1 MAQLDRLLSVMVS
14 NRAELLMLD
23 EGELARLEL
32 AGGARPVTKVPL
44 TAQQV
49 IALLR
54 EVAPVEAVRQL
65 DSGLPASFTYVS
77 NDGAFAIK
85 AMVEE
90 TRWRVRI
97 EIDAHNEFRRMTGQ
111 FSAMNVS
118 DLDAPSIGTPA
129 ASRPATP
136 AAPTAPA
143 PSPRAAAAPAA
154 PSIPAPGTAG
164 RPSRKSQAVRAPAET
179 PGPAAPAV
187 PPAAAPQRTPPP
199 SPIVTDG
206 KVSGAALD
214 AVTHFDGIEGARATI
229 DKLLTM
235 TVEKGASDLHLRC
248 GEPPIIR
255 HHGEMV
261 RLDGWAPLEN
271 EQLASMLRAIMP
283 ERNRIEFT
291 DSNDTDYAHEIPGV
305 ARFRANA
312 LRDRTGV
319 AAVFRQIPATVVTV
333 EQMGLSQEVQRLCFL
348 TKGLVLVTGPTGSG
362 KSTTLCALIDLV
374 NRARND
380 HVITIEDPIEF
391 VHPNKNCIIT
401 QRQVGVHTKSF
412 KAALRAALREDPDI
426 ILVGEL
432 RDLETVSIAIET
444 AETGHLVFG
453 TLHTTTAAG
462 TIDRVIDQFPA
473 DRQDQIR
480 VMLAESLK
488 GVISQTLCKKIGG
501 GRVAAREILLS
512 IPSVTNLIRE
522 AKTFQIPS
530 VMQTSK
536 RLGMVTLNDALID
549 LVDHKLVEPKEA
561 YMKAV
566 EKMGFVQMLKSRNL
580 DVSFAESAEPSPAAK
595 GQSR

>member
-14 NRAELLMLD
+14 NRAESLMLD
-23 EGELARLEL
+23 EGDMARLEL
-32 AGGARPVTKVPL
+32 GGGARPVTKSPL
-44 TAQQV
+44 SGQQV
-49 IALLR
+49 VALLR
-54 EVAPVEAVRQL
+54 EVAPADAVRHL
-65 DSGLPASFTYVS
+65 DGGRPASFTYVS
-77 NDGAFAIK
+77 ADGAFAVK
-85 AMVEE
+85 AMVENKK
-90 TRWRVRI
+90 WRVRI
-97 EIDAHNEFRRMTGQ
+97 EIDAHNEFKRMTGQ
-111 FSAMNVS
+111 FNAA
-118 DLDAPSIGTPA
+118 APNPE
-129 ASRPATP
+129 
-136 AAPTAPA
+136 PTAPA
-143 PSPRAAAAPAA
+143 ASGTPTPRISAQVRVPTPLSQPAIGSQPAA
-154 PSIPAPGTAG
+154 PKA
-164 RPSRKSQAVRAPAET
+164 SRKSVATPMAGVPATEPRPGSALEAVNY
-179 PGPAAPAV
+179 
-187 PPAAAPQRTPPP
+187 
-199 SPIVTDG
+199 
-206 KVSGAALD
+206 
-214 AVTHFDGIEGARATI
+214 FDGIEESRASLE
-229 DKLLTM
+229 KLLREI
-235 TVEKGASDLHLRC
+235 VEKGASDLHLRC
-248 GEPPIIR
+248 GEPPIFR
-255 HHGEMV
+255 QHGEMV
-261 RLDGWAPLEN
+261 RLEGYPVLDNDTLS
-271 EQLASMLRAIMP
+271 SMLRSIMP

-291 DSNDTDYAHEIPGV
+291 ECNDTDYAHEIPGC

-312 LRDRTGV
+312 LMDRNGV

-333 EQMGLSQEVQRLCFL
+333 EQMGLSPEVQRLCFL

-412 KAALRAALREDPDI
+412 KAALHAALREDPDI

-432 RDLETVSIAIET
+432 NDLETVSIAIET

-501 GRVAAREILLS
+501 GRVAAREILLM

-522 AKTFQIPS
+522 GKTFQIPS

-536 RLGMVTLNDALID
+536 RLGMTTLNDALID
-549 LVDHKLVEPKEA
+549 LVDQKLVEPKEA
-561 YMKAV
+561 YMKCV
-566 EKMGFVQMLKSRNL
+566 EKTGFVQMLKNRNL
-580 DVSFAESAEPSPAAK
+580 DVSFAEGDQSAAAAPAQPPGGAK
-595 GQSR
+595 PATAGKR